1 MNINHIQTQISDHE
15 LHLQKPKI
23 NIEKENDEEIKGNIY
38 QINVFILDLLE
49 ADTSHVEQL
58 L

>member
-1 MNINHIQTQISDHE
+1 MSYVCRSQ
-15 LHLQKPKI
+15 I